1 MTLNIHVTSAFF
13 RPIYNLFIAPFA
25 SNICAVCFFLIVH
38 QICMLKSN
46 FANTIAH
53 SSMWGGVDKM
63 TYPLYLTHYMFLK
76 EPFEIVFSQN
86 SFVQLFAF
94 VVLSLTTAFVLKGV
108 SKIFL
113 ERFS

>member
-1 MTLNIHVTSAFF
+1 MHVEIKLCKHHCSFEH
-13 RPIYNLFIAPFA
+13 
-25 SNICAVCFFLIVH
+25 V
-38 QICMLKSN
+38 
-46 FANTIAH
+46 
-53 SSMWGGVDKM
+53 GGVDKM